1 MNQNVKAVQKAEMWK
16 SLSRLKTVNF
26 IKFLFFACLI

>member
-1 MNQNVKAVQKAEMWK
+1 MNENVKAAQKAEMWK

-26 IKFLFFACLI
+26 IKKIPYF